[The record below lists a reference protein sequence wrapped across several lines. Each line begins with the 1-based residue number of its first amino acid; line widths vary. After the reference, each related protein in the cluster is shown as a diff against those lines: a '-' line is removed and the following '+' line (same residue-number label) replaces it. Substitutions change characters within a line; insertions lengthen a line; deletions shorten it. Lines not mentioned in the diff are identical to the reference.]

1 MSLDRSSRPTG
12 LRDQRRFAYAPRP
25 RLLFERRLAVTPARS
40 AHDAASSALGY
51 LYQSQWPLVELLLR
65 GADQPDTAITI
76 ELYDDVA
83 WEEDGSPTELLQVKH
98 HLNST
103 RSVADKGDDIWRT
116 IRSWMDAGPPG
127 NASGPVLTLVTT
139 ATAPDG
145 TAAASLRPGPNRD
158 PNAACERL
166 EAAAGESKAEATE
179 DVRNRFL
186 ALSDADRAIFVGRMH
201 VLDAEPTIGDE
212 LDARLR
218 RALYLVLPKNH
229 DTKFI
234 DQLWGW
240 WHRIIVELLR
250 KTRGNITALDVKAH
264 VDQLRNSFA
273 GDNLPT
279 LVRLDDVDFDVEATY
294 GTRPFVEQLRWI
306 AFTAVL
312 LQKAMIDYYRAYT
325 QSAKWVEDNLVGLD
339 ELADF
344 EAKLKDEWERQ
355 FEFMKMKLPEGADE
369 QALQQAGQEL
379 FRLVTEKSSVQ
390 LRAYNEPFFTNGRL
404 HALADDG
411 HVGWHRDFETR
422 LEALLLGGS
431 A

>member
-1 MSLDRSSRPTG
+1 L
-12 LRDQRRFAYAPRP
+12 
-25 RLLFERRLAVTPARS
+25 
-40 AHDAASSALGY
+40 
-51 LYQSQWPLVELLLR
+51 
-65 GADQPDTAITI
+65 
-76 ELYDDVA
+76 
-83 WEEDGSPTELLQVKH
+83 
-98 HLNST
+98 
-103 RSVADKGDDIWRT
+103 
-116 IRSWMDAGPPG
+116 
-127 NASGPVLTLVTT
+127 
-139 ATAPDG
+139 
-145 TAAASLRPGPNRD
+145 LRPGPTRD
-158 PNAACERL
+158 PDAARGLL
-166 EAAAGESKAEATE
+166 EAAATESRAEATK
-179 DVRNRFL
+179 DVRKRFL
-186 ALSDADRAIFVGRMH
+186 TLFDADRAIFVGRMH

-218 RALYLVLPKNH
+218 RALYLVLPKDH
-229 DTKFI
+229 ETTFV

-250 KTRGNITALDVKAH
+250 KTRGKITALDVKAH
-264 VDQLRNSFA
+264 VDQLRNAFA

-279 LVRLDDVDFDVEATY
+279 LVRVDDVDFDVEAIY

-344 EAKLKDEWERQ
+344 EIKLKDEWERQ
-355 FEFMKMKLPEGADE
+355 FEFMKMKLPDGADE
-369 QALQQAGQEL
+369 QALQRAGQEL

-404 HALADDG
+404 HSLADDG

-422 LEALLLGGS
+422 LEALLLGRS